1 MRLLYIYCS
10 GANFDETPRH
20 NTPMKLREKYT
31 KLYDIEWN
39 DAYDYFREKGWN
51 EIETIVTLQRILR
64 VGKILNL
71 YPTLYMCLLNVFV
84 NSFSKKHICFKE
96 F

>member
-1 MRLLYIYCS
+1 MLANARLLYIYCS
-10 GANFDETPRH
+10 GANFDEAPRH

-64 VGKILNL
+64 VSKTLNQQQQNHC
-71 YPTLYMCLLNVFV
+71 PRRT
-84 NSFSKKHICFKE
+84 KG
-96 F
+96 

>member
-1 MRLLYIYCS
+1 MFLASTGNGANKVLANARLLYIYCS

-51 EIETIVTLQRILR
+51 EIETVVTLQRILR
-64 VGKILNL
+64 V
-71 YPTLYMCLLNVFV
+71 
-84 NSFSKKHICFKE
+84 SKTSKQQQHISLS
-96 F
+96 